1 MFICMQ
7 EIHFIPPFFL
17 ETLQY
22 CKLAILSTLGMPG
35 YGHQEGWH
43 QLVEKCDGYL
53 HATNEIYHSPLCR
66 NMATIFQIYF
76 GYFRLAWPRPPKSMV
91 LTSRKLWCAK
101 IDMQKFNLIPI
112 FFLRT
117 LHFKESCNLI
127 GRKHFGPNVRTRN
140 LLDKDFVVNYK
151 RQYDFSF

>member
-7 EIHFIPPFFL
+7 EIQFIPPFFL

-76 GYFRLAWPRPPKSMV
+76 GYFRLAWPRPPKSMT

-101 IDMQKFNLIPI
+101 IDMQNSTWSL
-112 FFLRT
+112 
-117 LHFKESCNLI
+117 
-127 GRKHFGPNVRTRN
+127 
-140 LLDKDFVVNYK
+140 
-151 RQYDFSF
+151 FSFLGHYTLKNPVIWLAESILAQTWEQEIC